1 MTSTVLVGDRPI
13 GPGSPTYVV
22 AEIGI
27 NHNGDVEIAKQLIDM
42 AANSGCDAVKFQ
54 KREVDIVYPPEIL
67 DAPRESPWGTTQR
80 DQKEGLEFGRA
91 EFDEIDRHC
100 KERGIDWFASAWDT
114 VSLEFVET
122 YDPPHHKV
130 PSALITSEEMVT
142 AIAACGRHTY
152 ISTGLSEWE
161 DVDRAVDVFRRHD
174 TPFTLMHCV
183 GTYPMQ
189 DEEANLGAML
199 SLAERYGA
207 PVGFSSH
214 EKGLI
219 GSVTAAALGAVAL
232 ERHVTLDRAMY
243 GSDQAASLERR
254 GIELLVRDVRELPV
268 IMGDGEKRLTER
280 ERPVAEKLR
289 AFVPR

>member
-1 MTSTVLVGDRPI
+1 LK
-13 GPGSPTYVV
+13 GPAPYCYVI

-27 NHNGDVEIAKQLIDM
+27 NHNGDLELAKQLVDL
-42 AANSGCDAVKFQ
+42 AADAGCDAVKFQ
-54 KREVDIVYPPEIL
+54 KREIDLVYPPEVL

-80 DQKEGLEFGRA
+80 EQKEGLELGRD

-100 KERGIDWFASAWDT
+100 RARGIEWFASAWDP
-114 VSLEFVET
+114 VSLEFVES

-130 PSALITSEEMVT
+130 PSALITSDEMLN
-142 AIAACGRHTY
+142 AIAARGRHTY
-152 ISTGLSEWE
+152 ISTGLSDIG
-161 DVDRAVDVFRRHD
+161 DVDRAVEVFREHG

-183 GTYPMQ
+183 GTYPMA
-189 DEEANLGAML
+189 DAEANLAAMFT
-199 SLAERYGA
+199 LAERYGVS
-207 PVGFSSH
+207 VGFSSH

-219 GSVTAAALGAVAL
+219 CSVTAAALGAVAL

-254 GIELLVRDVRELPV
+254 GIELLVRDVRELPT
-268 IMGDGEKRLTER
+268 IMGDGEKRLTGA